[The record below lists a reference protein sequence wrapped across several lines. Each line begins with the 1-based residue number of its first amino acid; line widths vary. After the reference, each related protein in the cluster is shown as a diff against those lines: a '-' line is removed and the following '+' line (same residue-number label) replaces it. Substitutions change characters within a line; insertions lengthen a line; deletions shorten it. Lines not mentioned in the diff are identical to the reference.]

1 MQRLVIQNA
10 DKIESLIR
18 SYFKNNEEADFIH
31 RLHGILL
38 FLKDEKSSCDS
49 IGLMFGNSPG
59 TVSNWIKK
67 IDESGDLNSLRTKPG
82 SGRRPRLSGQ
92 QKQAI
97 RQALC
102 EPPEKSGVA
111 ANVWDGKSLSWYIE
125 KEYGIAL
132 KVRRCQEL
140 FHELGFSLRRARP
153 VVAKGNPGKKEAFK
167 KTSGK
172 TEK

>member
-18 SYFKNNEEADFIH
+18 SYFKENDEADFIH
-31 RLHGILL
+31 RLHGVLL

-49 IGLMFGNSPG
+49 ISLMFGNSPR

-67 IDESGDLNSLRTKPG
+67 VDESGDLNSLRTKPR
-82 SGRRPRLSGQ
+82 SGRRPRLSKC
-92 QKQAI
+92 QKQEI
-97 RQALC
+97 KQTLC

-125 KEYGIAL
+125 NKYGIEL
-132 KVRRCQEL
+132 KVRRCQAL
-140 FHELGFSLRRARP
+140 FHELGFSLKRARP
-153 VVAKGNPGKKEAFK
+153 VVAKGNPEKKEAFK
-167 KTSGK
+167 KTSRQTTK
-172 TEK
+172 